1 MSANMRIAID
11 IRRAGDFGIGTYIRN
26 IVNQHARHDLTTQ
39 YLLIGQPRHLDEL
52 DKLPANFQLLPNV
65 PDMGSMENYLRL
77 PLAMRQWNVDVLH
90 LPWFQPLALMPCP
103 VVVTVHDLTTI
114 LTAPQRRGVRHA
126 VRLYLARKL
135 FAKARR
141 ILAVS
146 HASKR
151 ELARLFSIPEERI
164 SVIYNAVDERFT
176 RDPLPADA
184 DRILERHAVNYP
196 FVLYA
201 GNIKPQ
207 KNLPRLIEAFAV
219 AKAELRDHPQLAQL
233 KLLVIGDELTKH
245 PDLRRAVVRTR
256 VREDVRFLGFVP
268 LPVLRVFYAR
278 ARAFLFPSLYEG
290 FGLPPLEAMAHGTPV
305 LTSNVSSLPEVFG
318 DAALLINPEN
328 VFDIARGIRQILTDE
343 DLRTQLIARGHLQ
356 VEKYSWPKAAEQVR
370 EVYAS
375 VAASQRG

>member
-1 MSANMRIAID
+1 MNIAID

-26 IVNQHARHDLTTQ
+26 IVNQLARQDLTTH
-39 YLLIGQPRHLDEL
+39 YLLIGQPRHLQEFDPLPQNFEL
-52 DKLPANFQLLPNV
+52 LHCAELASLRSHF
-65 PDMGSMENYLRL
+65 RL
-77 PLAMRQWNVDVLH
+77 PFVLRQRKVDLLH
-90 LPWFQPLALMPCP
+90 VPWFQPLMLIPCP
-103 VVVTVHDLTTI
+103 LVMTVHDLTTV
-114 LTAPQRRGVRHA
+114 LFAPARTALAQA
-126 VRLYLARKL
+126 AKFELARRVL
-135 FAKARR
+135 TRARR
-141 ILAVS
+141 VLTVS
-146 HASKR
+146 HSSKR
-151 ELARLFSIPEERI
+151 ELARAFHIPESRI
-164 SVIYNAVDERFT
+164 EVIYNAVDERFT

-201 GNIKPQ
+201 GNIRPH

-219 AKAELRDHPQLAQL
+219 AKAELREHADLAQL

-245 PDLRRAVVRTR
+245 PDLRRTVVRTR

-305 LTSNVSSLPEVFG
+305 LTSSMSSLPEVFD
-318 DAALLINPEN
+318 DAALLVNPEN

-343 DLRTQLIARGHLQ
+343 DLRKTLIARGYEQIL
-356 VEKYSWPKAAEQVR
+356 KYSWQRAAEKVR
-370 EVYAS
+370 AVYQS
-375 VAASQRG
+375 VVNGKV

>member
-1 MSANMRIAID
+1 M
-11 IRRAGDFGIGTYIRN
+11 
-26 IVNQHARHDLTTQ
+26 
-39 YLLIGQPRHLDEL
+39 
-52 DKLPANFQLLPNV
+52 
-65 PDMGSMENYLRL
+65 
-77 PLAMRQWNVDVLH
+77 
-90 LPWFQPLALMPCP
+90 
-103 VVVTVHDLTTI
+103 
-114 LTAPQRRGVRHA
+114 
-126 VRLYLARKL
+126 
-135 FAKARR
+135 
-141 ILAVS
+141 
-146 HASKR
+146 
-151 ELARLFSIPEERI
+151 
-164 SVIYNAVDERFT
+164 IYNAVDERFT

-219 AKAELRDHPQLAQL
+219 AKAELRDHPGLAQL

-343 DLRTQLIARGHLQ
+343 DLRTQLIAR
-356 VEKYSWPKAAEQVR
+356 VR
-370 EVYAS
+370 E
-375 VAASQRG
+375 RW

>member
-1 MSANMRIAID
+1 
-11 IRRAGDFGIGTYIRN
+11 
-26 IVNQHARHDLTTQ
+26 
-39 YLLIGQPRHLDEL
+39 
-52 DKLPANFQLLPNV
+52 LLPNV
-65 PDMGSMENYLRL
+65 PDLGSAASRLLWPLTLRQ
-77 PLAMRQWNVDVLH
+77 RGVDLLH
-90 LPWFQPLALMPCP
+90 LPWFQALAVIPCP
-103 VVVTVHDLTTI
+103 VVVTIHDLTTI
-114 LTAPQRRGVRHA
+114 LVAPKYTGIRHA
-126 VRLYLARKL
+126 IRLHLARRL
-135 FAKARR
+135 FAKAKR

-151 ELARLFSIPEERI
+151 ELARSFNISEDRI
-164 SVIYNAVDERFT
+164 EVIYNAVDERFT

-184 DRILERHAVNYP
+184 DRILERHAVSYP

-201 GNIKPQ
+201 GNIKPL

-219 AKAELRDHPQLAQL
+219 AKAELRNIPEFAQL

-305 LTSNVSSLPEVFG
+305 LTSNISSLPEVFD
-318 DAALLINPEN
+318 DAALLVNPEN
-328 VFDIARGIRQILTDE
+328 VFDIARGIRQILTDDE
-343 DLRTQLIARGHLQ
+343 LRKLLIARGHVL
-356 VEKYSWPKAAEQVR
+356 VGKYSWPQAAAKVR
-370 EVYAS
+370 AVYQS
-375 VAASQRG
+375 VLNGS

>member
-1 MSANMRIAID
+1 MKIAID

-26 IVNQHARHDLTTQ
+26 IVNQFARLDQSTH
-39 YLLIGQPRHLDEL
+39 YLLIGQQKHLDEL
-52 DKLPANFQLLPNV
+52 DPLPANFELL
-65 PDMGSMENYLRL
+65 DCGAERGSLRCHFRM
-77 PLAMRQWNVDVLH
+77 PLMLRKRRVDLLH
-90 LPWFQPLALMPCP
+90 LPWFQPLTVIPCP
-103 VVVTVHDLTTI
+103 MVVTVHDLTTI
-114 LTAPQRRGVRHA
+114 LIAREHRGLRHA
-126 VRLYLARKL
+126 MRIHLARRL
-135 FAKARR
+135 FSRARR
-141 ILAVS
+141 ILTVS
-146 HASKR
+146 YSSKR
-151 ELARLFSIPEERI
+151 ELARTFDVPEARI
-164 SVIYNAVDERFT
+164 EVIYNAVDERFT

-184 DRILERHAVNYP
+184 DRILERHAVNSP

-305 LTSNVSSLPEVFG
+305 LTSNVSSLPEVFD
-318 DAALLINPEN
+318 DAALLVNPEN

-343 DLRTQLIARGHLQ
+343 DLRTQLIARGHAQ
-356 VEKYSWPKAAEQVR
+356 VRKYSWQQTAEKVR
-370 EVYAS
+370 AVYQS
-375 VAASQRG
+375 VLNGKL

>member
-1 MSANMRIAID
+1 MRIAID

-26 IVNQHARHDLTTQ
+26 IVNQLARQDDATQ
-39 YLLIGQPRHLDEL
+39 YLLIGQPKHLDEL
-52 DKLPANFQLLPNV
+52 DKLPENFELLPNV
-65 PDMGSMENYLRL
+65 PDLGSTADRLRL
-77 PLAMRQWNVDVLH
+77 PLTLRQRRVDLLH
-90 LPWFQPLALMPCP
+90 LPWFQPLVLLPCP

-114 LTAPQRRGVRHA
+114 LFEPKYKGMRHA
-126 VRLYLARKL
+126 VRLYLARRL
-135 FAKARR
+135 FAKAKR
-141 ILAVS
+141 ILTVS
-146 HASKR
+146 QSSKR
-151 ELARLFSIPEERI
+151 ELARSFNIPEARI
-164 SVIYNAVDERFT
+164 EVIYNAVDERFT

-219 AKAELRDHPQLAQL
+219 AKAELREHPELSQL

-278 ARAFLFPSLYEG
+278 ARAFLFP
-290 FGLPPLEAMAHGTPV
+290 
-305 LTSNVSSLPEVFG
+305 
-318 DAALLINPEN
+318 
-328 VFDIARGIRQILTDE
+328 
-343 DLRTQLIARGHLQ
+343 
-356 VEKYSWPKAAEQVR
+356 
-370 EVYAS
+370 
-375 VAASQRG
+375 